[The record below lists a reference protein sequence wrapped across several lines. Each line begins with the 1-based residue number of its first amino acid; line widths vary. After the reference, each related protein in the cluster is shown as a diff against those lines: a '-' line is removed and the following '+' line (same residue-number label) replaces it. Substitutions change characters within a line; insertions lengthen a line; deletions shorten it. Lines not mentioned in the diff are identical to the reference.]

1 MSFVRVF
8 VSFDVDRDKE
18 LLERLDCESA
28 RSGFTI
34 VGCSER
40 SSAARAARLRLK
52 IGGVD
57 QLIVICGEHT
67 DSSVTMS
74 AELRLAQEAKVPYLL
89 LWGRRDSMCTKPVGA
104 KPTDGIYN
112 WTLPILRYQVACVS
126 RRTRS
131 NEEVE
136 ALRRAPR

>member
-1 MSFVRVF
+1 M
-8 VSFDVDRDKE
+8 
-18 LLERLDCESA
+18 
-28 RSGFTI
+28 
-34 VGCSER
+34 
-40 SSAARAARLRLK
+40 
-52 IGGVD
+52 
-57 QLIVICGEHT
+57 IVICGEHT